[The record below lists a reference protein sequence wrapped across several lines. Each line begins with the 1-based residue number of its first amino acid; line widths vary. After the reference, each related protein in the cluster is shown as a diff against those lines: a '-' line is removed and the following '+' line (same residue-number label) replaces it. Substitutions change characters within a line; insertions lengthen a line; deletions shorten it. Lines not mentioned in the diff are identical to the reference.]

1 MPLLTNAVEN
11 AMIAAG
17 FVPGTTYYMSLHTAT
32 PGNTGASEVTGGSY
46 ARQAIVFTTATAGV
60 ISNTLTINFSSLPAE
75 SGGIPYFGIWTL
87 ASGGTY
93 MGGGVVNGV
102 PGPMSAGTSLA
113 FGGGTVT
120 ASQTS

>member
-1 MPLLTNAVEN
+1 MPLLPNAQEN
-11 AMIAAG
+11 AMIQAG

-60 ISNTLTINFSSLPAE
+60 ESNNATITFSSLPAE
-75 SGGIPYFGIWTL
+75 AGGIPYFGIWTL
-87 ASGGTY
+87 VSGGTY
-93 MGGGVVNGV
+93 LGGGTVTGV

-113 FGGGTVT
+113 LGAGTVT
-120 ASQTS
+120 ATQTS